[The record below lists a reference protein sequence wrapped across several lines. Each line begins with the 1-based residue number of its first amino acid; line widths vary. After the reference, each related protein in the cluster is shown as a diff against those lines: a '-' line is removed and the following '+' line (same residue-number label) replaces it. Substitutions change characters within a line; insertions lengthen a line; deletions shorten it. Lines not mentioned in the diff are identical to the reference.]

1 MQGVSRKVVEVNLEY
16 NMPTVEVA
24 IQKMKN
30 SLTTSKGQGYKVVIL
45 IHGYGSSGV
54 GGSIKTAVIRCLGDS
69 SLRGIVRTYVGGEQW
84 LVRKRELQAL
94 CKDLE
99 RYERKIAGNEGV
111 TVVVLR

>member
-1 MQGVSRKVVEVNLEY
+1 MSRKVMEVNLEY

-24 IQKMKN
+24 MQRMKN
-30 SLTTSKGQGYKVVIL
+30 SLTTAKGQGYKVVIL

-54 GGSIKTAVIRCLGDS
+54 GGSIKTAVSKGLSDS
-69 SLRGIVRTYVGGEQW
+69 SMRGIVRTYVSGEEW
-84 LVRKRELQAL
+84 LNRKRELIAL

-99 RYERKIAGNEGV
+99 NYERRIASNEGV